1 MASSRRVRGALLSDL
16 HVGSTV
22 GLWPEE
28 HRVEGGGVF
37 SANVYQVW
45 LGRCWAHMRA
55 ELRRLRPDFVVV
67 NGDVLQ
73 GVNARDG
80 QLITNNISVQ
90 QSAAVR
96 LLTPIRECTE
106 AMYLIRGTEW
116 HEGKASENIELLG
129 ALLDTVVDP
138 SSGQRS
144 WWELY
149 LDLEPERAGGPVA
162 HFAHHVGVSSVPW
175 YEATV
180 PLRDSLLQLSELD
193 RFYGAQAPNLRC
205 VVRSHRHRYIHVDAP
220 PDLNVLVT
228 PGWQLKTAFAHK
240 KAASMLPEIG
250 WVLLEWDGRE
260 VTPRSRLYPLP
271 PLHVERVRHAV

>member
-1 MASSRRVRGALLSDL
+1 MVRAAVLSDC

-22 GLWPEE
+22 GLWPGV
-28 HRVEGGGVF
+28 HRVEGGGEYA
-37 SANVYQVW
+37 ANEFQLW
-45 LGRCWAHMRA
+45 LARCWAHMVK
-55 ELRRLRPDFVVV
+55 ELKRIRPAVIVV

-73 GVNARDG
+73 GTNTKDG
-80 QLITNNISVQ
+80 QLITNVISVQ
-90 QSAAVR
+90 QSAALKLLQPVR
-96 LLTPIRECTE
+96 ETTE

-116 HEGKASENIELLG
+116 HEGKASENIEALGLL
-129 ALLDTVVDP
+129 LNTVVDP
-138 SSGQRS
+138 ASGQRS

-149 LDLEPERAGGPVA
+149 LDLEPEREGGPVA
-162 HFAHHVGVSSVPW
+162 HFAHHVGMSSVPW

-220 PDLNVLVT
+220 PDLNVVVT

-240 KAASMLPEIG
+240 KAASMLPQVG
-250 WVLLEWDGRE
+250 WVLLEWDGRDL
-260 VTPRSRLYPLP
+260 TAHSRVYQLP
-271 PLHVERVRHAV
+271 ALHVERVGHAV